1 MERNSLAVLVLLA
14 VTGCPHAPRAEVDS
28 GPEPD
33 VRVGDMCGT
42 LEGLD
47 DPPEFVGSCV
57 GPADSSGDRGCMEVT
72 TKPNAVAI
80 GTPCMRAGCEM
91 EPGNTWSSER
101 CGGDYVFCSELRDDD
116 GVFYQFFATN
126 PASCASM

>member
-1 MERNSLAVLVLLA
+1 MAPTRIGILVLLA
-14 VTGCPHAPRAEVDS
+14 LTGCPHSPRMEVDS

-42 LEGLD
+42 IEGLD

-72 TKPNAVAI
+72 TRPNAVGI
-80 GTPCMRAGCEM
+80 GTPCMQAGCEM
-91 EPGNTWSSER
+91 SAGNVWSTAR
-101 CGGDYVFCSELRDDD
+101 CGGGYTYCRELREDD
-116 GVFYQFFATN
+116 GVFYAFFVTN
-126 PASCASM
+126 PASCAM